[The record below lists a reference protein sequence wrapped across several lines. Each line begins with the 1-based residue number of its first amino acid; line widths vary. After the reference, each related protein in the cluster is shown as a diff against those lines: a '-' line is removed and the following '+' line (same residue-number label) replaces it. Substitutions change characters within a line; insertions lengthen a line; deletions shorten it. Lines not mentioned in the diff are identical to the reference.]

1 MISKAMQK
9 QVSKELAHVLEPNT
23 NFYHYYLDAIN
34 ETSLHHSCCMS
45 MPSTNTQQEHHIPLT
60 APNGMHI
67 FFKMLQEAAINT
79 WTCHIPQV
87 WDIPLSSK
95 ILSVLTLITF

>member
-1 MISKAMQK
+1 MVSKAMQK
-9 QVSKELAHVLEPNT
+9 QVSKKLAHFLVPNT

-34 ETSLHHSCCMS
+34 ETTCLHHSCCMS
-45 MPSTNTQQEHHIPLT
+45 MPGTDTQQEHHIPLT

-79 WTCHIPQV
+79 RTCHIPQV
-87 WDIPLSSK
+87 WDIPLS
-95 ILSVLTLITF
+95 